1 MMSLKKKAAQIDL
14 GKLVAG
20 ATAAPSPASSPTH
33 GPTAAGAGM
42 TAIGMHAETVY
53 RDRKIAEENK
63 SLKDENAGLLEKLAD
78 FNGSEITKKVAP
90 KLVHSSKWA
99 NRNEA
104 SFSTKEFV
112 ALKAEIESAGGN
124 VQPIKVRPTTAKSG
138 EYEIVFGHRRHRA
151 CLELGL
157 DVLCLVEDLTDADL
171 FAQMDREN
179 RQRADLRPYEQGVM
193 YAKAL
198 NDGLFPSMRK
208 MAEFLG
214 VDVGGVSKLVAL
226 AKLPSDVIGAF
237 PSPLDIQFQWGPVLA
252 ASLQKNPD
260 FVLSRARELAARN
273 PKVSAAKVF
282 KELVS
287 LESVDS
293 VNTQGEALA
302 ELTGKGGSSGKIS
315 FNEKRGAFEI
325 TLKGL
330 DVKRLADVEKA
341 IKSLLG

>member
-1 MMSLKKKAAQIDL
+1 MSLKKKAAQIDL

-20 ATAAPSPASSPTH
+20 ATATAALASSPIHSPASS
-33 GPTAAGAGM
+33 GAGM

-63 SLKDENAGLLEKLAD
+63 TLKDENAGLLEKLAD
-78 FNGSEITKKVAP
+78 FSGSEIAKKLDP
-90 KLVHSSKWA
+90 KLVHASQWA
-99 NRNEA
+99 NRSEA

-112 ALKAEIESAGGN
+112 ALKAEIESSGGN

-157 DVLCLVEDLTDADL
+157 DVLCLVDDLTDADL

-193 YAKAL
+193 YSKAL

-208 MAEFLG
+208 MAELLG

-226 AKLPSDVIGAF
+226 AKLPADVIGAF
-237 PSPLDIQFQWGPVLA
+237 QSPLDIQFQWGPVIA
-252 ASLQKNPD
+252 AALQKNPD

-273 PKVSAAKVF
+273 PKTGAAKVF

-287 LESVDS
+287 VEGVDS
-293 VNTQGEALA
+293 VNTQQGKLA
-302 ELTGKGGSSGKIS
+302 ELTGKGGASGRIL
-315 FNEKRGAFEI
+315 FNAKQGAFEI